1 MEQKIIDRVAL
12 LVDSV
17 YPDYSFCDV
26 EQTQGVE
33 PPRFFIT
40 CYQNSVTPRIE
51 TAGFFYTC
59 NFDLVFDP
67 GVEEPDKLCKE
78 VNFTLLPLLL
88 KIPKEDGM
96 NYRSDNVRSE
106 FDSDQGVL
114 HIFFDVTVTLHEIKT
129 EELPDIR
136 RIEKDTKVEVV

>member
-1 MEQKIIDRVAL
+1 MDQKIIDRVAL
-12 LVDSV
+12 LIDSV

-40 CYQNSVTPRIE
+40 CYRDSVTPRIE

-67 GVEEPDKLCKE
+67 GIEEPETLCNE
-78 VNFTLLPLLL
+78 VRFTLLPLLL
-88 KIPKEDGM
+88 KIPKEDGT
-96 NYRSDNVRSE
+96 NYRSDNVHSE
-106 FDSDQGVL
+106 FDSEQGVL
-114 HIFFDVTVTLHEIKT
+114 HIFFDVTTTLHETRT
-129 EELPDIR
+129 EELPDIER
-136 RIEKDTKVEVV
+136 LEKNTIVEVV